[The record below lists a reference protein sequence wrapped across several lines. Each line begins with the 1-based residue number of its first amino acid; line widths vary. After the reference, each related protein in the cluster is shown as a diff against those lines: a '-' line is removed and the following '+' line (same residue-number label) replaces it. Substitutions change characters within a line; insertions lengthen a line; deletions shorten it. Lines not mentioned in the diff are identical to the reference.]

1 METHRAFHAQ
11 KQEPAWTPQPG
22 RADLS
27 FLGFA
32 QCLMHGDLN
41 MTELPGLSHPHTLA
55 FPQNPVCRRE
65 TMAHQKGDKDTA
77 GPQSSTQQTSLQNQV
92 WLTASIL
99 TAKRGFSWSRRASEQ
114 HSWMQLLGKKIFSKV
129 FTSKSLSCPA
139 GYHSHLSALCHRTG
153 AAGQRTLHL
162 CAHRHSLSM
171 ENQNQRYPRC
181 SEKCRVIEKA
191 CQEEQLC
198 LLDPRKG
205 FRHPW
210 QAWDCGSSWL
220 SSPYICPWEM
230 SWGKISLLAF

>member
-77 GPQSSTQQTSLQNQV
+77 GPQSSMQQTSLQNQV
-92 WLTASIL
+92 WL
-99 TAKRGFSWSRRASEQ
+99 
-114 HSWMQLLGKKIFSKV
+114 M
-129 FTSKSLSCPA
+129 C
-139 GYHSHLSALCHRTG
+139 
-153 AAGQRTLHL
+153 
-162 CAHRHSLSM
+162 
-171 ENQNQRYPRC
+171 
-181 SEKCRVIEKA
+181 
-191 CQEEQLC
+191 
-198 LLDPRKG
+198 
-205 FRHPW
+205 
-210 QAWDCGSSWL
+210 
-220 SSPYICPWEM
+220 
-230 SWGKISLLAF
+230 